1 MEAVD
6 AAFGEE
12 SPGTPEPVA
21 EQPTEQPDQPLLAGK
36 YTDPAELEKGYVELK
51 GLLDRQAAELGELRQ
66 QVQTP
71 AQQPAQVPVTQETV
85 DWLDEQSFQNPRETA
100 LWARHADPTGFL
112 YQRALDNWYEADP
125 RGAAQ
130 YELDTRTALAQD
142 ELVGTIA
149 PMLQP
154 LVEQM
159 QQQQFNDAMASV
171 AAEFPDFGEVAP
183 KLLEVASESPEIA
196 PLLQRGDLAS
206 KQKVLRNLYF
216 QAKGRQMAAGHVAQ
230 AQVASGAVQAK
241 LAAQVA
247 APSGTTGPSGGS
259 VTAQEKWLQSVFD
272 PAAESA
278 GYYRAD

>member
-1 MEAVD
+1 MEAVES
-6 AAFGEE
+6 AFGDE
-12 SPGTPEPVA
+12 PGTPEPVA
-21 EQPTEQPDQPLLAGK
+21 EQPAEQPDQPLLAGK
-36 YTDPAELEKGYVELK
+36 YKDPADLEKGYEELK

-66 QVQTP
+66 QVQAP
-71 AQQPAQVPVTQETV
+71 VQQPAQIPVTQETV
-85 DWLDEQSFQNPRETA
+85 DWLDEQSFQNPRETV
-100 LWARHADPTGFL
+100 LWARQADPTGFL
-112 YQRALDNWYEADP
+112 YQRAIDNWYEADP

-130 YELDTRTALAQD
+130 FELDARTYQAQE

-183 KLLEVASESPEIA
+183 QLLEVASESPEIA
-196 PLLQRGDLAS
+196 PLLQKGDLAS

-216 QAKGRQMAAGHVAQ
+216 QAKGRQAAAGHVA
-230 AQVASGAVQAK
+230 ANQVSSGAVQAK

-247 APSGTTGPSGGS
+247 VPSGTTGPSDGS
-259 VTAQEKWLQSVFD
+259 VSAQEKWLQSVFD
-272 PAAESA
+272 PAANAA